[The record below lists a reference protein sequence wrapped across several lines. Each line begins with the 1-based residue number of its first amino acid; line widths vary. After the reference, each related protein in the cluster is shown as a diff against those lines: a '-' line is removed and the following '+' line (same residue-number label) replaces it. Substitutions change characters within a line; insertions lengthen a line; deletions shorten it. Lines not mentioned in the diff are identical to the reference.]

1 MKRAALAVAL
11 VLFAATSFAADESKA
26 IRQVLDDQV
35 AAWNHGDLEG
45 YMRGYW
51 NSPDL
56 EFFGGTSVTKGW
68 QPTLERY
75 RKRYQSDGREMGQ
88 LAFADVAID
97 VLSPDAAFVR
107 GRWQL
112 TMKSGPNPS
121 GTFTLVMRKLKDG
134 WRIVHDHSS

>member
-1 MKRAALAVAL
+1 MRRAAMTLTVLLLAAS
-11 VLFAATSFAADESKA
+11 AFAADQRVA

-35 AAWNHGDLEG
+35 AAWNRGDLEG

-56 EFFGGTSVTKGW
+56 EFFGGTTTTKGW

-75 RKRYQSDGREMGQ
+75 RKRYQGEGKEMGH
-88 LAFADVAID
+88 LSFSDVAID
-97 VLSPDAAFVR
+97 LLGPDAAFVR
-107 GRWQL
+107 GRWHL
-112 TMKSGPNPS
+112 DMKSGTNPA
-121 GTFTLVMRKLKDG
+121 GTFTLIMRRFKDG